1 MLRLD
6 RGILRIG
13 DDSKGI
19 TRSSR
24 VMTEREENVGNND
37 REREKMSRRGKS
49 DMTVRKGKL
58 NNCHSTRSCS
68 GLTGASRGLATAK
81 RLPDQVG

>member
-1 MLRLD
+1 MSFRPVMLRLD

-13 DDSKGI
+13 DGKEI

-37 REREKMSRRGKS
+37 RERKMSENDDKEGK
-49 DMTVRKGKL
+49 VE
-58 NNCHSTRSCS
+58 
-68 GLTGASRGLATAK
+68 
-81 RLPDQVG
+81 